1 MAADQK
7 MEEAWKFPDGSRE
20 NLVRG
25 NDFRSCRNLGAPVTQ
40 PARPRPFVGQDGK
53 RRWQL
58 RSKGLICG
66 VPKKKSTSG
75 ATPNSRRSVGEPEVF
90 AQVLRDDGVIPNNQ
104 LPLLIYFKAVS
115 LQPGAEAE
123 SVERVIVSHGWGGM
137 WRNGIFTFHH
147 YHSTAHEVLVVFRG
161 HAEVRL
167 GGDAGV
173 TQKIKAGD
181 VVIIPAGVAH
191 KNLSA
196 SDDFGIVGAYPRGQS
211 WDLCYGKRAERPR
224 ADRHI
229 AEVPLPATDP
239 IFGASGPLLRYWPR

>member
-25 NDFRSCRNLGAPVTQ
+25 NDFRSCRNLGARVTQ
-40 PARPRPFVGQDGK
+40 PARPRPFVGQGGK
-53 RRWQL
+53 RQWQL
-58 RSKGLICG
+58 CPGWLICG
-66 VPKKKSTSG
+66 VPRKKS
-75 ATPNSRRSVGEPEVF
+75 NSDASPDSPQSLGEPEVF

-104 LPLLIYFKAVS
+104 LPLLIYFKAVP
-115 LQPGAEAE
+115 LKPDAEAE
-123 SVERVIVSHGWGGM
+123 SVERVIGSHGWGGM

-161 HAEVRL
+161 HAEVQL
-167 GGDAGV
+167 GGDQGV
-173 TQKIKAGD
+173 TQKINAGD

-191 KNLSA
+191 KNLGA

-224 ADRHI
+224 ADRNI
-229 AEVPLPATDP
+229 AGVPLPSTDP
-239 IFGASGPLLRYWPR
+239 IFGASGPMLRHWQR